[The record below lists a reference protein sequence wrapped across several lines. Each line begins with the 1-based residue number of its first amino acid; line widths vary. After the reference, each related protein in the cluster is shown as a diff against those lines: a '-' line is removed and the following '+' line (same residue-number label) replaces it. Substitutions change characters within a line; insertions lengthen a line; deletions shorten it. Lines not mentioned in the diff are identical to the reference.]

1 MYYINRLIDE
11 IDEDMQR
18 TDTRLTSLTKRV
30 NKAIRNSSGTL
41 IIIIILLLIMIIMFL
56 SLSRSLSTYLYCY
69 ISNNYCNYTCN
80 VFCTILNYSICHFL
94 ILCM

>member
-41 IIIIILLLIMIIMFL
+41 IIINIINHDYYVSFFIQIVVNLFVLL
-56 SLSRSLSTYLYCY
+56 Y
-69 ISNNYCNYTCN
+69 
-80 VFCTILNYSICHFL
+80 
-94 ILCM
+94 